1 MPGFIKISFCFFLAS
16 LLLSC
21 GSSDDQKKTNVVDP
35 KKYDTTLVKVNKTLV
50 KNEDD
55 QISNFI
61 ERHQWKMQ
69 NSGTGLRYM
78 IYSKGSGIKAEKGKH
93 AVINFTVKL
102 ITGDV
107 VYSSKQDGAKDIL
120 IGKSDEISGLE
131 EGLLLLHVG
140 DKARFIIPSHLA
152 FGLLG
157 DENKIPKRA
166 TLVYDV
172 ELTEIK

>member
-1 MPGFIKISFCFFLAS
+1 MRSYFYFLS
-16 LLLSC
+16 GLLIVLLASC
-21 GSSDDQKKTNVVDP
+21 GSDDKKPVTTVDP
-35 KKYDTTLVKVNKTLV
+35 TKYDTTLVKVNKTLV
-50 KNEDD
+50 KSEDD
-55 QISNFI
+55 QIVNFI
-61 ERHQWKMQ
+61 DRYQWNMQ
-69 NSGTGLRYM
+69 KTGTGLRYM
-78 IYSKGSGIKAEKGKH
+78 IYSKGNGVKAEIGKH
-93 AVINFTVKL
+93 AIIYFTVRL

-107 VYSSKQDGAKDIL
+107 VYSSKQDGTKDIF